1 MYSISSRYL
10 FCNWKLVPLNC
21 LYLFCPFPQS
31 LLWQLPVCFLCLWVC
46 LLCLFIYFLLWIPHI
61 SDNIQYLSFSNLVH
75 LVWWPG
81 GSVVKNLPA
90 SEGDTRLGFGP
101 WVRKIPWRRKRQ
113 PTPVFLLGNP
123 MDRCAWWV
131 PVHGVAKSQTWLSN
145 WAHMQS
151 HRREGLGIGGGRV
164 NKHKS
169 LHLLLLRG
177 RHSINISIFIS
188 TNLPG

>member
-1 MYSISSRYL
+1 MARWLSGKEPACQWRGHKTRVWSLGQEDPLEKGMATHSNIHAWGIPWTEEPGRLYSIRL
-10 FCNWKLVPLNC
+10 KRVG
-21 LYLFCPFPQS
+21 Q
-31 LLWQLPVCFLCLWVC
+31 
-46 LLCLFIYFLLWIPHI
+46 
-61 SDNIQYLSFSNLVH
+61 
-75 LVWWPG
+75 VWRT
-81 GSVVKNLPA
+81 LA
-90 SEGDTRLGFGP
+90 RQCRRRRRCGFDP

-123 MDRCAWWV
+123 MDRCAWRV